1 MKYYVIGEAD
11 TRGEFYPKAVTK
23 SKIKA
28 EKYKVKLE
36 LTLYPNA
43 RQWIQIKEVEGI

>member
-23 SKIKA
+23 SKVKA
-28 EKYKVKLE
+28 EKHKVKLASN
-36 LTLYPNA
+36 LYSNA
-43 RQWIQIKEVEGI
+43 RQWIEIKEVEGI